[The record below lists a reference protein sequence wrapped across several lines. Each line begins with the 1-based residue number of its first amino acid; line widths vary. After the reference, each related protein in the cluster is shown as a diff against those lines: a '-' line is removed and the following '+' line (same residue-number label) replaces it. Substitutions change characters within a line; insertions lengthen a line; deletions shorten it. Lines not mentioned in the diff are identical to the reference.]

1 MCYVEISLIIAI
13 LLLIGSIQGLVVL
26 VMKEHCTVTGTG
38 GHLSAP
44 GPASILDIFSAP
56 SGWEIIIL

>member
-26 VMKEHCTVTGTG
+26 VMKEHCTGTG